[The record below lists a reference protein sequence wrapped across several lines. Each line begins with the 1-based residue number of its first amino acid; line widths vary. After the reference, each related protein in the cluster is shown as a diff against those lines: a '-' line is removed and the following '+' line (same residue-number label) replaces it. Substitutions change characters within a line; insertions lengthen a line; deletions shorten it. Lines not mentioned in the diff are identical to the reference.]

1 MLRRR
6 SSLAVSKES
15 PKDAFIAILRS
26 LSERSDPYF
35 YGLNAFK
42 DDGFGIH
49 RLLDLQWQQMRKIFK
64 MFLYTG
70 KKGDVSH
77 GGMDQLCDDIGREF
91 CQVSTHRLQRKN
103 QADSK
108 STEKWNQQLFLLN
121 LDEQPK
127 KKEAWS

>member
-77 GGMDQLCDDIGREF
+77 GDAVDPCSRTPHIGYDR
-91 CQVSTHRLQRKN
+91 STYLY
-103 QADSK
+103 
-108 STEKWNQQLFLLN
+108 LLN
-121 LDEQPK
+121 DGHTLCV
-127 KKEAWS
+127 